1 MAVAITRTADPAGVS
16 HTANVTNYSSQSV
29 GSAAKGRLVVAC
41 IGKEVAT
48 VTVSSV
54 TITDDVGTRTMASIA
69 GTTFGNNGA
78 WMYQAPVSDT
88 ATTVDIA
95 ITWSG
100 AITNA
105 QNHLTLYV
113 LTDAQG
119 PPSSSG
125 TGTSTDM
132 DATDPL
138 TTGSRTI
145 PTNGGML
152 ACASCATDT
161 VAKTWANL
169 TEDLDADAGAFRWT
183 TAFSTTPA
191 TATVTVTGA
200 TNGEDGV
207 LVWAIFAASADPFTF
222 AMPPPLPAGA

>member
-1 MAVAITRTADPAGVS
+1 MAVAITRTADPAGVTHS
-16 HTANVTNYSSQSV
+16 ANVTTYSAQSV
-29 GSAAKGRLVVAC
+29 GAAAPDRLVVVC

-54 TITDDVGTRTMASIA
+54 TITDDVGTRAMASIG

-78 WMYQAPVSDT
+78 WMYRSPVSFT
-88 ATTVDIA
+88 ATTIDIA
-95 ITWSG
+95 VTWSG
-100 AITNA
+100 AITNI
-105 QNHLTLYV
+105 QNHITIYV
-113 LTDAQG
+113 LTDAMA

-125 TGTSTDM
+125 TNTSTDM
-132 DATDPL
+132 DATAPL

-145 PTNGGML
+145 NTNGGML

-169 TEDLDADAGAFRWT
+169 TEDLDADAGDFRWT
-183 TAFSTTPA
+183 TATSVAAGTSTRTC
-191 TATVTVTGA
+191 TGG

-207 LVWAIFAASADPFTF
+207 LVWAIFEASANPLNL